1 MVDTPAVG
9 LTGSA
14 TAGQRHADAHH
25 PSRPPPTPATLV
37 DTPAVASQALR
48 QRVSGT
54 QTHITPGLPPE
65 TVDRLWLSGAGGA
78 VVVQVV

>member
-1 MVDTPAVG
+1 MPTVGLTGSTTVRQRVSGTQTHITRSRPPPTRTGFMVDTPAVG

-14 TAGQRHADAHH
+14 TAGQRH
-25 PSRPPPTPATLV
+25 
-37 DTPAVASQALR
+37 
-48 QRVSGT
+48 T

-78 VVVQVV
+78 VVV